1 MRFHHQYILVTLAF
15 LAATMIPVS
24 AFADDGPAFYGA
36 VHQTWIKPSPGN
48 PGAEFG
54 NIVAM
59 DGDTLVVGARH
70 DSVTVGVNPV
80 YYAGAVY
87 VYVLED
93 NTWSLQGRL
102 RASDAQAYDLFGSSV
117 DIDGDTLIVGAVGN
131 DSIDENDEDAPD
143 MGAVYIFTRSGDQ
156 WQQDTKIEPED
167 GIEGDNFGNAVS
179 IVGSR
184 IVVAASAKDIGLVP
198 NAGKVYSYYLS
209 GTKWLQSQSVSMS
222 PVGLNSF
229 FGSSLD
235 YDGQRLVVGAQAVS
249 DSGAVYVY
257 YRVGSQWEEEA
268 VIESMVDREGD
279 NFGTS
284 VSIDGQTIVV
294 GAPFSNPNLGGRTIT
309 NAGAAY
315 VFHKQGTSWD
325 QEAMLVLENAAAFD
339 HFGQSVSID
348 DTMIVVGASAQD
360 YFTILRTGSA
370 HVFERNAGEWELQ
383 TSIISGEPYMDA
395 DFGASLSID
404 DELIV
409 IGEPGTSTQSQPGT
423 VHLYSLEEGVLPAT
437 GFVPGIQ
444 APASNLGQQV
454 IASGQSIQIEIPE
467 LSLHTQVVGVQR
479 QGNQWDVN
487 WLTTTVGHLAG
498 TAFPSHIGNTVIAGH
513 VNLPDGSQGPFAAI
527 DQLQWGDEIILQLE
541 GNQLVYEVRSIYT
554 TTPNDLEVL
563 EKSDGYDWVTLIT
576 CTNFQ
581 EHSNSY
587 SQRVIVEA
595 VRTR

>member
-1 MRFHHQYILVTLAF
+1 MKFHFGRSLVILALITI
-15 LAATMIPVS
+15 TIIPLHV
-24 AFADDGPAFYGA
+24 FANSGSAFYGA
-36 VHQTWIKPSPGN
+36 VHQTWLKASPSN

-54 NIVAM
+54 NVVAM
-59 DGDTLVVGARH
+59 DGDTLVVGARY
-70 DSVTVGVNPV
+70 DSVTKGVDSV
-80 YYAGAVY
+80 YSAGAVY
-87 VYVLED
+87 VYVLD
-93 NTWSLQGRL
+93 NNIWSLQARL
-102 RASDAQAYDLFGSSV
+102 SASDAGTYDLFGSSV
-117 DIDGDTLIVGAVGN
+117 DIDGDTLIVGAVGS
-131 DSIDENDEDAPD
+131 DSIDENGEDAPD
-143 MGAVYIFTRSGDQ
+143 MGAAYVFSRSGDQ

-167 GIEGDNFGNAVS
+167 GIEGDNFGNALS

-184 IVVAASAKDIGLVP
+184 IVVAASAKDIGLVS
-198 NAGKVYSYYLS
+198 NAGKVYSYYHS
-209 GTKWLQSQSVSMS
+209 GSKWLQSQSVSMS
-222 PVGLNSF
+222 PVALDSF

-235 YDGQRLVVGAQAVS
+235 YDGQRLVVGAQSVS

-257 YRVGSQWEEEA
+257 YRVGSQWEREA
-268 VIESMVDREGD
+268 IIESMVDREGD

-315 VFHKQGTSWD
+315 VFHKQGTSWEE
-325 QEAMLVLENAAAFD
+325 EAMLVLETAAAFD

-370 HVFERNAGEWELQ
+370 HVFERKAGEWELQ
-383 TSIISGEPYMDA
+383 TSVISGEPYMDA
-395 DFGASLSID
+395 DFGASLVID

-409 IGEPGTSTQSQPGT
+409 IGEPGTSTQRQAGT
-423 VHLYSLEEGVLPAT
+423 VHIYSLEEGVLPAT

-444 APASNLGQQV
+444 TQASNLGQQV
-454 IASGQSIQIEIPE
+454 DANQSLHIEIPR
-467 LSLHTQVVGVQR
+467 LDLQTQVVGVQR

-498 TAFPSHIGNTVIAGH
+498 TAYPSHVGNTVIAGH

-527 DQLQWGDEIILQLE
+527 DQLQWGDEVILNIE
-541 GNQLVYEVRSIYT
+541 GQELVYEVRQIYT

-576 CTNFQ
+576 CANFQ